1 MRRITKIALMSA
13 ITAGAVLLVAP
24 RASAFPPAAVE
35 QQTRSLNGTVRDK
48 NDAPLP
54 NAIVYLKNM
63 RTLAV
68 KTYIAGDGGVYRFNG
83 LSPNADYEVYAEFNG
98 ARSDTKTISSFD
110 GRKAITYNLKVDT
123 AK

>member
-1 MRRITKIALMSA
+1 MKRFTKYLLGSA
-13 ITAGAVLLVAP
+13 FAAGAVLAIVPAIQAAP
-24 RASAFPPAAVE
+24 IAAME

-48 NDAPLP
+48 NDAVLA

-68 KTYIAGDGGVYRFNG
+68 KTYISGNDGVYRFNG

-98 ARSDTKTISSFD
+98 ARSDTKTVSSFD
-110 GRKAITYNLKVDT
+110 GRKSITYNLKIDT